1 MIPSSEQYIEEIYF
15 SIQACLN
22 LGGLWRRPYGILIA
36 RIWTLLAEKV
46 ADIAEKLAKPFI
58 QS

>member
-1 MIPSSEQYIEEIYF
+1 MQEFYVSIERF
-15 SIQACLN
+15 STLSLE

-36 RIWTLLAEKV
+36 GIWTSLAEKM
-46 ADIAEKLAKPFI
+46 ADIAEKLAQTFT

>member
-1 MIPSSEQYIEEIYF
+1 MNMYDFFLVI
-15 SIQACLN
+15 SISGGIF

-36 RIWTLLAEKV
+36 GIWTSLVEKV
-46 ADIAEKLAKPFI
+46 ADMAEKLAQPFT